1 MTNKTT
7 YRTFFSLSAD
17 PYHKEVADDALH
29 LPLSTSRVLDQLL
42 CALHQRQHVAIY
54 GEPGAG
60 KTCLLRAAR
69 KALPQEPFRLTYCA
83 NVTLGRRDFY
93 RQFALAL
100 NISPCGTAASLFNA
114 IATQVQELSQNRIHP
129 VLILDEAHLLHQDT
143 LDHLHILL
151 NFDWDSR
158 PLLSLV
164 LVGLPELRDRLLLRR
179 NRSLLSRIHHRL
191 SLSPTTSA
199 DTAEY
204 LRQRLRRVGCDK
216 ELFAP
221 DAVTLLHETT
231 QGTLREINRLATWAL
246 CCAARKK
253 RPLVNRE
260 LMAQAIDSEQS
271 PPTTF

>member
-1 MTNKTT
+1 MTTT
-7 YRTFFSLSAD
+7 YQTFFSLSA
-17 PYHKEVADDALH
+17 PPFQKGVCEGELYRPSNSLLLQA
-29 LPLSTSRVLDQLL
+29 QLI
-42 CALHQRQHVAIY
+42 AAIRQHQQIALY

-60 KTCLLRAAR
+60 KTCLLRAVR
-69 KALPQEPFRLTYCA
+69 HELPQDQFRLTYCA

-100 NISPCGTAASLFNA
+100 GIPPCGTAAALFNS
-114 IATQVQELSQNRIHP
+114 ISTQVQDLSHNRIHP

-158 PLLSLV
+158 PLLSLL
-164 LVGLPELRDRLLLRR
+164 LVGLPDLRDRLLLRR

-191 SLSPTTSA
+191 ALPPCTCT

-204 LRQRLRRVGCDK
+204 LRHRLLRVGCDK

-221 DAVTLLHETT
+221 DAVTLLHDST
-231 QGTLREINRLATWAL
+231 QGALREIDRLATWAL
-246 CCAARKK
+246 CCATVKK
-253 RPLVNRE
+253 RHLVDRE

-271 PPTTF
+271 PPSFC

>member
-1 MTNKTT
+1 VTTKTT
-7 YRTFFSLSAD
+7 YQTFFSLSAE
-17 PYHKEVADDALH
+17 PYQKAVSDEALH
-29 LPLSTSRVLDQLL
+29 LSLSTSLL
-42 CALHQRQHVAIY
+42 LEQVTAALRERQHAAIY
-54 GEPGAG
+54 GESGAG
-60 KTCLLRAAR
+60 KTCLLRAVR
-69 KALPQEPFRLTYCA
+69 HALSPEQFRLTYCA

-100 NISPCGTAASLFNA
+100 GISPCGTAASLFNS
-114 IATQVQELSQNRIHP
+114 ITTQVQDLGQNRIHP

-179 NRSLLSRIHHRL
+179 NRSLLSRIPHRL
-191 SLSPTTSA
+191 SLSPSTPA

-204 LRQRLRRVGCDK
+204 LRQRLHRVGCDK
-216 ELFAP
+216 DLFAP

-231 QGTLREINRLATWAL
+231 QGTLREIDRLATWAL
-246 CCAARKK
+246 CCATRKK
-253 RPLVNRE
+253 RRLVDRE

-271 PPTTF
+271 PPTAF

>member
-1 MTNKTT
+1 MTTTT
-7 YRTFFSLSAD
+7 YQTFFSLSAPPFQKGVSD
-17 PYHKEVADDALH
+17 GELYRP
-29 LPLSTSRVLDQLL
+29 PTSVLLQEQII
-42 CALHQRQHVAIY
+42 AAIRQRQQIVLY

-60 KTCLLRAAR
+60 KTCLLRAVR
-69 KALPQEPFRLTYCA
+69 HELPLDQFRLTYCA

-93 RQFALAL
+93 RQFAAAL
-100 NISPCGTAASLFNA
+100 GIPPCGTAAALFNS
-114 IATQVQELSQNRIHP
+114 ISTQVQDLSQNRIHP

-158 PLLSLV
+158 PLLSLL
-164 LVGLPELRDRLLLRR
+164 LVGLPDLRDRLLLRR

-191 SLSPTTSA
+191 ALPPCTSA

-204 LRQRLRRVGCDK
+204 LRHRLLRVGCDK

-221 DAVTLLHETT
+221 DAISLLHDST
-231 QGTLREINRLATWAL
+231 QGALREIDRLATWAL
-246 CCAARKK
+246 CCAAHKK
-253 RPLVNRE
+253 RRLVDRE

-271 PPTTF
+271 PPSSC